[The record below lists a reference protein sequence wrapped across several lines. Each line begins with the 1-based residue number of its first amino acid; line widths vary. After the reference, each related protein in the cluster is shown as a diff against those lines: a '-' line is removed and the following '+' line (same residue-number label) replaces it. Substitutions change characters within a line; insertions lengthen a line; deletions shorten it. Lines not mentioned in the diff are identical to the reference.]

1 MTGAGSACYDDR
13 VSAPAQRSWHP
24 FAASI
29 PVLVL
34 LVLLVVGLSRHDQ
47 SQVVSEALA
56 RGETPSAPASQCR
69 HSPAPRCQL
78 AALRGHAVVLNFWAS
93 WCIPCRAEAPQL
105 ESVWREFRPTRLV
118 VVGVDTQDLVT
129 PARTFLTQYRLTFP
143 AVRDPDGAVARRF
156 GATGVPETFF
166 ISAAGRILGKF
177 PGEQEDPVVLAIRR
191 FRSARRPRPA
201 VAAHRKVSL
210 SFLNQSYC

>member
-1 MTGAGSACYDDR
+1 
-13 VSAPAQRSWHP
+13 VSASARRSWRP
-24 FAASI
+24 FAGLLV

-56 RGETPSAPASQCR
+56 RGETPSVPAISMPAFSG
-69 HSPAPRCQL
+69 SPL
-78 AALRGHAVVLNFWAS
+78 SLTALRGHAVVLNFWAS

-105 ESVWREFRPTRLV
+105 EAVWREFRPKGLV

-156 GATGVPETFF
+156 GATGVPDTFF
-166 ISAAGRILGKF
+166 ISADGRILGKF
-177 PGEQEDPVVLAIRR
+177 PGEQEDPAVWRAAA
-191 FRSARRPRPA
+191 SALLDGRAP
-201 VAAHRKVSL
+201 
-210 SFLNQSYC
+210 QQ